1 MALVSGIGSGKGV
14 TATKTATSSKNTTS
28 ASRAAAQVADQK
40 AAAAKAL
47 AAKKKTT
54 SAKPTTLPNLPG
66 KPKVTPK
73 PPKGIS
79 QLPMPITNDGAPV
92 GTPMV
97 GSAGESLGQSE
108 LTPAEQWTL
117 ESDPLYQMA
126 LAGGQSEFNYS
137 RNAALAEKQANESA
151 GAAERK
157 SLDIGAAESRRRLA
171 GNYAARGM
179 AGGFAGAA
187 SQAEARANAEQ
198 IAARTSIQNKLD
210 ALNQQF
216 LSNYGAVGSDWT
228 GTLAGQQYKSQ
239 AAQQALSAQLARY
252 GSI

>member
-1 MALVSGIGSGKGV
+1 MA
-14 TATKTATSSKNTTS
+14 TATKTALAAKNTTS
-28 ASRAAAQVADQK
+28 ASRAAAQVADRK
-40 AAAAKAL
+40 AIAAKAIPTKT
-47 AAKKKTT
+47 ATKTPAKVVAKTP
-54 SAKPTTLPNLPG
+54 AKPVVISDPG
-66 KPKVTPK
+66 TSTQFGVQSP
-73 PPKGIS
+73 
-79 QLPMPITNDGAPV
+79 DAGAV
-92 GTPMV
+92 
-97 GSAGESLGQSE
+97 AQINQDLGYTQQ
-108 LTPAEQWTL
+108 TPAEQWTL

-126 LAGGQSEFNYS
+126 LAGGQSEFNYA
-137 RNAALAEKQANESA
+137 RNAALADKQTQESA
-151 GAAERK
+151 AAAERK
-157 SLDIGAAESRRRLA
+157 NLDTGATEARRRLA
-171 GNYAARGM
+171 GNYAARGL
-179 AGGFAGAA
+179 AGGAAGAL

>member
-1 MALVSGIGSGKGV
+1 MAIMAGTGGFREPATKAKSV
-14 TATKTATSSKNTTS
+14 ATKTATPKVVAKTPVKSPAKSTTNTAQDAINKQKAIEALRGADNVS
-28 ASRAAAQVADQK
+28 MDMLNRVPDQAMAPVDAAA
-40 AAAAKAL
+40 
-47 AAKKKTT
+47 
-54 SAKPTTLPNLPG
+54 
-66 KPKVTPK
+66 
-73 PPKGIS
+73 
-79 QLPMPITNDGAPV
+79 
-92 GTPMV
+92 
-97 GSAGESLGQSE
+97 
-108 LTPAEQWTL
+108 QWTL

-137 RNAALAEKQANESA
+137 RNAALADKQTQESM
-151 GAAERK
+151 AAADRR
-157 SLDIGAAESRRRLA
+157 SLDTGAAESRRRLA

-179 AGGFAGAA
+179 AGGAAGAL

-198 IAARTSIQNKLD
+198 IAARTSIQNKID

>member
-1 MALVSGIGSGKGV
+1 MA
-14 TATKTATSSKNTTS
+14 TATKTALAAKNTTS
-28 ASRAAAQVADQK
+28 ASRAAAQMADRRAVVAAKTATTKPVAKTPAKVAAPKTTTTAAQDAANRQK
-40 AAAAKAL
+40 A
-47 AAKKKTT
+47 
-54 SAKPTTLPNLPG
+54 S
-66 KPKVTPK
+66 
-73 PPKGIS
+73 
-79 QLPMPITNDGAPV
+79 
-92 GTPMV
+92 
-97 GSAGESLGQSE
+97 ESLRADDNVSMRMINPVPVE
-108 LTPAEQWTL
+108 TIPETPAEQWTL

-137 RNAALAEKQANESA
+137 RNAALADKQAQESA

-157 SLDIGAAESRRRLA
+157 SLDTGATEARRRLA

-179 AGGFAGAA
+179 AGGAAGAL
-187 SQAEARANAEQ
+187 SQAEARSNAEQ

>member
-1 MALVSGIGSGKGV
+1 MPALPVGAKTPGSSLAAKSKAV
-14 TATKTATSSKNTTS
+14 ATKTATPKTS
-28 ASRAAAQVADQK
+28 TPIKGSI
-40 AAAAKAL
+40 
-47 AAKKKTT
+47 
-54 SAKPTTLPNLPG
+54 
-66 KPKVTPK
+66 PKVTTTPAQDVANQMK
-73 PPKGIS
+73 ARQALRQDDIAS
-79 QLPMPITNDGAPV
+79 QNAMNRQAQDMAPV
-92 GTPMV
+92 N
-97 GSAGESLGQSE
+97 
-108 LTPAEQWTL
+108 PAAQWTL

-126 LAGGQSEFNYS
+126 LAGGQSEFNYA
-137 RNAALAEKQANESA
+137 RNAALADKQTQESM
-151 GAAERK
+151 AASERK
-157 SLDIGAAESRRRLA
+157 NLDTGATEARRRLA

-179 AGGFAGAA
+179 AGGAAGAL

-198 IAARTSIQNKLD
+198 IAARTSIQNKID

>member
-1 MALVSGIGSGKGV
+1 MAIASNYGIGAGKTASGKTNVIGKS
-14 TATKTATSSKNTTS
+14 TPTKTATPKVSAKAPVKTPVKTPTKTGNTYINTDDV
-28 ASRAAAQVADQK
+28 AARQK
-40 AAAAKAL
+40 A
-47 AAKKKTT
+47 
-54 SAKPTTLPNLPG
+54 
-66 KPKVTPK
+66 
-73 PPKGIS
+73 I
-79 QLPMPITNDGAPV
+79 
-92 GTPMV
+92 
-97 GSAGESLGQSE
+97 ESLRNAENISMDMLNPVPTQVMPE
-108 LTPAEQWTL
+108 APAWSL
-117 ESDPLYQMA
+117 ETDPLYQMA

-137 RNAALAEKQANESA
+137 RNAALADKQGQESM
-151 GAAERK
+151 AASERK
-157 SLDIGAAESRRRLA
+157 ALDTGASESRRRLA

-179 AGGFAGAA
+179 AGGAAGAL

>member
-1 MALVSGIGSGKGV
+1 MAIMAGTGGFREPATKAKPV
-14 TATKTATSSKNTTS
+14 ATKTATPKVVAKSPVKSPAKSTTNT
-28 ASRAAAQVADQK
+28 AQDAVNRQK
-40 AAAAKAL
+40 AIEAL
-47 AAKKKTT
+47 RGADNVSMDMLNRVPDQA
-54 SAKPTTLPNLPG
+54 
-66 KPKVTPK
+66 
-73 PPKGIS
+73 
-79 QLPMPITNDGAPV
+79 MAPV
-92 GTPMV
+92 D
-97 GSAGESLGQSE
+97 
-108 LTPAEQWTL
+108 PAAQWTL

-137 RNAALAEKQANESA
+137 RNAALADKQTQESM
-151 GAAERK
+151 AAADRK
-157 SLDIGAAESRRRLA
+157 NLDTSASESRRRLA

-179 AGGFAGAA
+179 AGGAAGAL

-198 IAARTSIQNKLD
+198 IAARPSIQNKID

>member
-1 MALVSGIGSGKGV
+1 MAIASNYGIGAGKTASGKTTVIGKS
-14 TATKTATSSKNTTS
+14 TPTKTATPKVSAKAPVKAPVKAPAKPVNTYK
-28 ASRAAAQVADQK
+28 AEDVAARQK
-40 AAAAKAL
+40 AIEAL
-47 AAKKKTT
+47 RNADNV
-54 SAKPTTLPNLPG
+54 SMDMLNRVPTDT
-66 KPKVTPK
+66 
-73 PPKGIS
+73 
-79 QLPMPITNDGAPV
+79 MP
-92 GTPMV
+92 
-97 GSAGESLGQSE
+97 E
-108 LTPAEQWTL
+108 TPAEQWTL
-117 ESDPLYQMA
+117 ETDPLYQMA

-137 RNAALAEKQANESA
+137 RNAALADKQGQESM
-151 GAAERK
+151 AASERK
-157 SLDIGAAESRRRLA
+157 SLDTGASESRRRLA

-179 AGGFAGAA
+179 AGGAAGAL

>member
-1 MALVSGIGSGKGV
+1 MA
-14 TATKTATSSKNTTS
+14 TATKTALAAKNTTS
-28 ASRAAAQVADQK
+28 ASRAAAQVADRK
-40 AAAAKAL
+40 AVAAKPVATKN
-47 AAKKKTT
+47 ATPKVKAPAKV
-54 SAKPTTLPNLPG
+54 
-66 KPKVTPK
+66 VTPK
-73 PPKGIS
+73 TTTTAAQDFANQQAAREALRQDNIAS
-79 QLPMPITNDGAPV
+79 QQTQTQAPAPID
-92 GTPMV
+92 
-97 GSAGESLGQSE
+97 
-108 LTPAEQWTL
+108 PAAQWTL

-126 LAGGQSEFNYS
+126 LAGGQSEFNYA
-137 RNAALAEKQANESA
+137 RNAALADKQTQESA
-151 GAAERK
+151 ATAERK
-157 SLDIGAAESRRRLA
+157 SLDTGATEARRRLA

-179 AGGFAGAA
+179 AGGAAGVL

>member
-1 MALVSGIGSGKGV
+1 MAIASNYGIGAGKTATGKTNV
-14 TATKTATSSKNTTS
+14 IGKAAPTKPVATKTATPKVVAKSPVKSPAKSTTS
-28 ASRAAAQVADQK
+28 TAQDAINKQKAIESLRNADNITMDMLNRVPDQAMAPVDAAA
-40 AAAAKAL
+40 
-47 AAKKKTT
+47 
-54 SAKPTTLPNLPG
+54 
-66 KPKVTPK
+66 
-73 PPKGIS
+73 
-79 QLPMPITNDGAPV
+79 
-92 GTPMV
+92 
-97 GSAGESLGQSE
+97 
-108 LTPAEQWTL
+108 QWTL

-137 RNAALAEKQANESA
+137 RNAALADKQTQESM
-151 GAAERK
+151 AASERK
-157 SLDIGAAESRRRLA
+157 NLDTGASESRRRLA

-179 AGGFAGAA
+179 AGGAAGAL